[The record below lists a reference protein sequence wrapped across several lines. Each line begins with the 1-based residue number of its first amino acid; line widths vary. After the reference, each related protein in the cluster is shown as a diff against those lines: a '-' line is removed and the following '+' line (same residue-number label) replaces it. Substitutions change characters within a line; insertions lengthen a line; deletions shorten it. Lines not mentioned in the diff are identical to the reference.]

1 MFGPLVLFYSLLLLL
16 GGEVV
21 LDVEELA
28 NLLDGL
34 VLDHAGDLGAGKL
47 KQRLDIEVV
56 GGHDELEEHL
66 LLHVNVVCVPGVD
79 DGGHVGVAEWLLD
92 LGDGVVLDVS
102 AKLNN
107 LFEYGALDIGEGDLL
122 FGARIVD
129 DALDEHGLFGYR
141 DLNLDFFT
149 ITAE

>member
-1 MFGPLVLFYSLLLLL
+1 MNCVPYYPAYATQKRSSERLFSPLVLFHDLLLLL

-34 VLDHAGDLGAGKL
+34 VLDHAGDLGAGQL
-47 KQRLDIEVV
+47 KQGLDVEVV

-79 DGGHVGVAEWLLD
+79 DGGHVGVSEWFLD

-102 AKLNN
+102 AELNN
-107 LFEYGALDIGEGDLL
+107 LFEDGALHVGEGDLL

-129 DALDEHGLFGYR
+129 EALD
-141 DLNLDFFT
+141 
-149 ITAE
+149 